1 MFSTYELM
9 CSLRNEHL
17 VALPINDL
25 ISLYQETDVDRL
37 KSKYYANVF
46 CRFFPMILK
55 VTRRY
60 SALTN
65 EQKVEE
71 TLRCLL
77 LSMNNFSGNKK
88 AKFLTYFYGNLHTKL
103 TGLTNRLQCDNKKVW
118 TQLYKGTQ
126 EEVNRL
132 LSLIPDKS
140 NSYDD
145 TDIMNLIDSSSILN
159 KDEKLLCKLYS
170 EGFYSN
176 KDILKR
182 MSLLGN
188 LYSRDSE
195 FIKNICRGR
204 RMLKDDFKV
213 IKSSHEK
220 RVLDGIKESLKKKL
234 IDNNYQLI

>member
-1 MFSTYELM
+1 MFKTYDLM
-9 CSLRNEHL
+9 CSLRNEQL
-17 VALPINDL
+17 IALPINDL
-25 ISLYQETDVDRL
+25 VSLYQETDKARL

-55 VTRRY
+55 ITQKY
-60 SALTN
+60 GALTN

-77 LSMNNFSGNKK
+77 LSMNNFSGRK
-88 AKFLTYFYGNLHTKL
+88 AKFITYFYGNLHTKL
-103 TGLTNRLQCDNKKVW
+103 TGLVKRLQCDNKKVW
-118 TQLYKGTQ
+118 TELYQGTQ

-132 LSLIPDKS
+132 LNLIPDKS
-140 NSYDD
+140 NNYD
-145 TDIMNLIDSSSILN
+145 ISEVIDNSSILN

-188 LYSRDSE
+188 LYSSDSE
-195 FIKNICRGR
+195 LIKNICRSR
-204 RMLKDDFKV
+204 RLLKNDFHVTKPLQETK
-213 IKSSHEK
+213 I
-220 RVLDGIKESLKKKL
+220 LNGIKESLKKKL